1 LLLIKRQQTVW
12 DCDGRCVLLSEA
24 GKEMQPP
31 QFPHAKAVDRDFSDL
46 ALFNGK
52 LFTLERNAFQIC
64 RRDAQTA
71 KVERCWSYAAELLQ
85 ANRRYSQ
92 NFGLEEALIVDAEGV
107 DRRRQQFRRRA
118 DGEFGR
124 SSGASPRLK
133 VAGAPSR
140 ESATAGQARRPG
152 VDDLAWCAAL
162 FLATR
167 FFGQWEERQQNPN
180 VVVTSEQH
188 DGVVEVKLAGNA
200 QGHFVASGRSTGGVH
215 ARYRR
220 HRCGDPGGSGQTLE
234 TGRRFRCDPEHGQ
247 RPEPGLPD
255 KDRPPAT
262 GRHRAADVRAL
273 VAPGLHGDQVL
284 LGMSALN
291 KLEFTQRGGT
301 MLLRQTT
308 K

>member
-1 LLLIKRQQTVW
+1 
-12 DCDGRCVLLSEA
+12 
-24 GKEMQPP
+24 MQPP

-107 DRRRQQFRRRA
+107 DRRRQQFRPAPMAR
-118 DGEFGR
+118 FGR

-133 VAGAPSR
+133 VAGAPSH

-152 VDDLAWCAAL
+152 VDDSGLVRGL

-200 QGHFVASGRSTGGVH
+200 QGHFVASGH
-215 ARYRR
+215 
-220 HRCGDPGGSGQTLE
+220 
-234 TGRRFRCDPEHGQ
+234 Q
-247 RPEPGLPD
+247 R
-255 KDRPPAT
+255 
-262 GRHRAADVRAL
+262 
-273 VAPGLHGDQVL
+273 
-284 LGMSALN
+284 
-291 KLEFTQRGGT
+291 
-301 MLLRQTT
+301 
-308 K
+308 